1 MKKYILFFLI
11 FISIICSA
19 QENVAGSMELK
30 EIALVKTQ
38 MENRKLAV
46 FPNGIDAFKKL
57 IHQNFRLRKVQ
68 ISEKTECQVFFT
80 IDADGNITKISAI
93 GDNLSLNKESIRAVS
108 KIKVKWA
115 PAESNGVKVRS
126 FYRVPL
132 TFSKE

>member
-11 FISIICSA
+11 FISAICSA

-30 EIALVKTQ
+30 EITLVKTQ
-38 MENRKLAV
+38 MGNRKSAV

-93 GDNLSLNKESIRAVS
+93 GDNPSLNKESIRAVS

-115 PAESNGVKVRS
+115 PAEINGVKVRS